1 MTHNKMNKL
10 FNTTSIFFLF
20 LLFACSNKVVV
31 EKISDNTLVAVV
43 NGSDIV
49 ASDVRAEIR
58 FLISQFRINNKND
71 LSYEEKLQLKLNGL
85 NRTIR
90 NRLLIMEAAA
100 MNISV
105 SREEYEKALRL
116 IKSGYEDDSFN
127 KIIKIRGISPKLW
140 DKKFKNNLIIEKLI
154 KKIHVAEAIINNE
167 ELREYYNNHPKEFK
181 KDQAVRARYIMVAT
195 ESEARLLYKKIKSN
209 KSDFMK
215 MAKIHSLD
223 PVDFSRGDLGY
234 FSADQIPEDFDVIF
248 SLKINQVSEIIKTPY
263 GYHIFMVVDK
273 KPARQMDFNESKK
286 IIYKNLLID
295 RQAKAFDSWLL
306 MLKNKSTIK
315 IVNNVASK
323 INL

>member
-1 MTHNKMNKL
+1 MNKL

-20 LLFACSNKVVV
+20 LLFACSDKVVI
-31 EKISDNTLVAVV
+31 ENTSDNTLVAVV
-43 NGSDIV
+43 NGSEIV
-49 ASDVRAEIR
+49 ASEVRTEIR
-58 FLISQFRINNKND
+58 FLISQFRIKNKNN

-105 SREEYEKALRL
+105 SREEYEEALRL
-116 IKSGYEDDSFN
+116 IKSGYEEDSFN
-127 KIIKIRGISPKLW
+127 KIIKIRGIAPKLW

-154 KKIHVAEAIINNE
+154 KRNHVGEAIINNE
-167 ELREYYNNHPKEFK
+167 ELREYYDSHQKEFK
-181 KDQAVRARYIMVAT
+181 KNQEVRARHIMVAT

-209 KSDFMK
+209 KIKFLK

-234 FSADQIPEDFDVIF
+234 FSADQMPEDFDVIF
-248 SLKINQVSEIIKTPY
+248 NLKINQVSEIIKTPY
-263 GYHIFMVVDK
+263 GYHIFMVIDK
-273 KPARQMDFNESKK
+273 KPARQMDFDESKK
-286 IIYKNLLID
+286 IIYNNLLID